1 MTSSTL
7 QNLSNPPKPKRSQ
20 HCISTSL
27 AVPLHQQGGGEEE
40 EEEAGPNSNATPT
53 DGDK

>member
-20 HCISTSL
+20 HRICSYLI
-27 AVPLHQQGGGEEE
+27 VRLHRQGGGEKE
-40 EEEAGPNSNATPT
+40 EEEAGPNSYATPT